1 MAVLVGVVAMIVWEI
16 IVALVAKRRP
26 VPLIFYALGV
36 IVASAIAAFVLT
48 SRIVGTST
56 LLLGSVGIGF
66 LAAVGVIIIWEL
78 THGEESREKGGGVGV
93 RVVRDLVIRGAAF
106 SILIFVISIAV
117 RALHLS
123 GSP

>member
-1 MAVLVGVVAMIVWEI
+1 MIVWEI

-36 IVASAIAAFVLT
+36 IVASTVAAFILT

-66 LAAVGVIIIWEL
+66 LGAVGVIIIWEL
-78 THGEESREKGGGVGV
+78 THGEESRDKGGGVGV

-106 SILIFVISIAV
+106 SILIFIISLIL
-117 RALHLS
+117 RALHVGAS
-123 GSP
+123 A

>member
-1 MAVLVGVVAMIVWEI
+1 MIVWEI

-36 IVASAIAAFVLT
+36 IIASTVAAFILT

-66 LAAVGVIIIWEL
+66 LGAVGVIIIWEL
-78 THGEESREKGGGVGV
+78 THGEESRDKGGGVGV

-106 SILIFVISIAV
+106 SILIFVISLIL
-117 RALHLS
+117 RALHVGAS
-123 GSP
+123 A

>member
-1 MAVLVGVVAMIVWEI
+1 MIAWEI

-26 VPLIFYALGV
+26 VPLIFYAVGAV
-36 IVASAIAAFVLT
+36 GASTVAAVVLT
-48 SRIVGTST
+48 SRAVGTST

-93 RVVRDLVIRGAAF
+93 RVVRDLIVRGAAF
-106 SILIFVISIAV
+106 TILIFVISLII
-117 RALHLS
+117 RTIHPIS
-123 GSP
+123 